1 MPIIQKNPNGSYW
14 VSIPKP
20 IVDLYGWKKGDT
32 LEFFE
37 ERPGVMAVRKVR

>member
-1 MPIIQKNPNGSYW
+1 MPIIQESCGRF
-14 VSIPKP
+14 SITIPDAIIK
-20 IVDLYGWKKGDT
+20 LYGWRKGDV